1 MNRVLEPELMEDADQ
16 VIAYA
21 QADFDLPHTDFIQR
35 LTAFVDDP
43 EFSGTALDL
52 GCGPGDI
59 SCRFATAFPLGKIH
73 ALDGS
78 QPMLNHAKSILPPEL
93 AQRISFIP
101 GYLPDV
107 TLPQSG

>member
-1 MNRVLEPELMEDADQ
+1 MNRILEPELMEDEDQ

-35 LTAFVDDP
+35 LTAFIDNP
-43 EFSGTALDL
+43 EFSGAALDL

-59 SCRFATAFPLGKIH
+59 SCRFAGVFPLSKVH
-73 ALDGS
+73 AVDGS
-78 QPMLNHAKSILPPEL
+78 QAMLDHAKSALP
-93 AQRISFIP
+93 ADFTQRINFIT